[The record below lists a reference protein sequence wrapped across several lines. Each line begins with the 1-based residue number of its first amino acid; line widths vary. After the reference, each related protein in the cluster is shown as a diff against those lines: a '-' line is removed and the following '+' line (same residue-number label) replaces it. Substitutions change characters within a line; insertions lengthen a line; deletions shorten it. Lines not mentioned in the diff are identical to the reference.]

1 MSSAQ
6 EPAASTADA
15 TVDGAST
22 AGAPDAP
29 DNVVH
34 FSRTQAVTQAD
45 LEIRRLGTS
54 RIDSPMLDLLDARQT
69 TEHYVDE
76 DDRVLLDDTIARV
89 TARGVPIDQLP
100 GLEPC
105 GPRRKIYFDPSK
117 TRAGIVTCGGLCP
130 GLNDVIAGLVRT
142 LTYHYGVRRV
152 VGFRNGYQGFISRYG
167 YDEVELTPQY
177 VRDIAV
183 DGGTVLG
190 TSRGHQDPEE
200 IVDCLER
207 MHINI
212 LFVIGGDGSMRGAM
226 GIERVIAERNLK
238 IAVVGV
244 PKTIDNDI
252 PYIDQSF
259 GFQTAFS
266 RASDSIRAVT
276 VEAKS
281 TANGIGLVKLMGR
294 HSGFIACYAA
304 LARSDADVVLIPEV
318 PFALEGDTGL
328 LAHLRRRVEQRGHA
342 VVVVAEGAGQELLEA
357 AQASRST
364 TDASGNRKLGDI
376 GRYLRDRI
384 EDHFDEAGIETSV
397 RYIDPSYAIRSVPA
411 NPYDSVYTVR
421 LSQAAVHA
429 AMSGRTAMV
438 VGRVRRRFVHIPMPL
453 AVSKRNQV
461 DPHGD
466 LWQAVLEST
475 GQPVR
480 FGA

>member
-1 MSSAQ
+1 MSA
-6 EPAASTADA
+6 
-15 TVDGAST
+15 
-22 AGAPDAP
+22 
-29 DNVVH
+29 DNVVQLPR
-34 FSRTQAVTQAD
+34 SQAVTQAE
-45 LEIRRLGTS
+45 LAIAKLGTS
-54 RIDSPMLDLLDARQT
+54 RIESPMAHLLDARDT

-76 DDRVLLDDTIARV
+76 DDRVLLDDTVAGIR
-89 TARGVPIDQLP
+89 ARGVSLDDLP

-130 GLNDVIAGLVRT
+130 GLNDVIAGLVRS
-142 LTYHYGVRRV
+142 LTYHYGVKRV
-152 VGFRNGYQGFISRYG
+152 VGFRNGFQGFISSYG

-177 VRDIAV
+177 VRDIAT

-190 TSRGHQDPEE
+190 TSRGAQDPEE

-207 MHINI
+207 MHLNI
-212 LFVIGGDGSMRGAM
+212 LFVIGGDGTMRGAM
-226 GIERVIAERNLK
+226 AIERVVRERNLK
-238 IAVVGV
+238 IAVVGI

-266 RASDSIRAVT
+266 RASESIRAVT

-281 TANGIGLVKLMGR
+281 TANGVGMVKLMGR
-294 HSGFIACYAA
+294 HSGFIACYAS

-318 PFALEGDTGL
+318 PFSLDSL
-328 LAHLRRRVEQRGHA
+328 LAHLRARVEQRGHA
-342 VVVVAEGAGQELLEA
+342 VVVVAEGAGQELLEEV
-357 AQASRST
+357 SS
-364 TDASGNRKLGDI
+364 TDASGNKRLGDI
-376 GRYLRDRI
+376 GRFLRAKI
-384 EDHFDEAGIETSV
+384 EEDFAERRIETSV

-438 VGRVRRRFVHIPMPL
+438 VGRVRRRFVHIPMEL

-461 DPHGD
+461 DPNGD

-480 FGA
+480 FA